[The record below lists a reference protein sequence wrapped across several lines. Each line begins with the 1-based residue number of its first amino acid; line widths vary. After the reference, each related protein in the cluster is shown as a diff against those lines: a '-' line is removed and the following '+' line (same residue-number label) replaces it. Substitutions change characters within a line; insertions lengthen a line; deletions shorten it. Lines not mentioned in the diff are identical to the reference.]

1 MVRLHHHHHDHH
13 NHDHHDR
20 EERRRTAKHRREREG
35 RHRGWNLIR
44 EKYNITRN
52 REQEEA
58 DDSGGEHGS
67 DILETEEKD
76 LRYMAEAKTQTF
88 ERIEDATSLMSDL
101 LRF

>member
-20 EERRRTAKHRREREG
+20 EERRRTAKQRREREG

-44 EKYNITRN
+44 EKYNIKRN
-52 REQEEA
+52 QEES
-58 DDSGGEHGS
+58 DESGEEHGS

-88 ERIEDATSLMSDL
+88 ERIEDATNLMSDL

>member
-1 MVRLHHHHHDHH
+1 M
-13 NHDHHDR
+13 
-20 EERRRTAKHRREREG
+20 
-35 RHRGWNLIR
+35 IR
-44 EKYNITRN
+44 EKYNIKRN

-58 DDSGGEHGS
+58 DESGEEHGS
-67 DILETEEKD
+67 DILETEEREEMD

>member
-20 EERRRTAKHRREREG
+20 EERRRTAKHKREREG

-58 DDSGGEHGS
+58 DESGEEQGS

-76 LRYMAEAKTQTF
+76 LRYMAEAKMQTF